1 MGKRLLLREE
11 SLGDA
16 GVREGETTAVRDK
29 EWLREGTGPALLGTP
44 GGPALTFPLGQA
56 YAISASRCADD
67 GVTAA
72 RTPFMRRY
80 GVLMEAKLAVVVRAD
95 LAMGRGKIAAQVA
108 HAAVAA
114 VLANLG
120 TDDLA
125 GWLRDGQ
132 PKVVLKVTS
141 AGQLQEVIQQAK
153 AAGLP
158 VELVNDAGRTQVA
171 AGTLTCCAIGPAEGQ
186 RIDAITAGLPL
197 L

>member
-1 MGKRLLLREE
+1 M
-11 SLGDA
+11 
-16 GVREGETTAVRDK
+16 AV
-29 EWLREGTGPALLGTP
+29 
-44 GGPALTFPLGQA
+44 
-56 YAISASRCADD
+56 
-67 GVTAA
+67 
-72 RTPFMRRY
+72 
-80 GVLMEAKLAVVVRAD
+80 KLAVVVRAD
-95 LAMGRGKIAAQVA
+95 LDMGRGKIAAQVA

-125 GWLRDGQ
+125 GWLREGQ

-141 AGQLQEVIQQAK
+141 AGELRDVIDQAK

-158 VELVNDAGRTQVA
+158 IELVNDAGRTQVA
-171 AGTLTCCAIGPAEGQ
+171 PGTLTCCAVGPAESR